1 MLELM
6 TYLEANGFT
15 NFIVSGGDIDFMRA
29 WATETYGIPSHR
41 IVGSTVEA
49 EYDNTDGK
57 AL

>member
-1 MLELM
+1 M